1 MNKLKKISI
10 LTLMSLILSAVPLLQ
25 ANATSTKQRM
35 QVWVGNNQGQ
45 TIDQD
50 RSFVV
55 VTCDTTGMV
64 NVVGHLHK
72 TNQISKVLKIAVKKD
87 ASTPFAPA
95 NSDFTTDTAG
105 NGNFSFTLT
114 GFASGKHD
122 LVVEIQNY
130 AFTGV
135 NLYFNEDAANGTTT
149 YGVPFICPAL

>member
-72 TNQISKVLKIAVKKD
+72 TNQISKVLKIAVKRMLQHPLLLLTLISPQTQQVTVTSLLLLL
-87 ASTPFAPA
+87 ASLLEST
-95 NSDFTTDTAG
+95 
-105 NGNFSFTLT
+105 
-114 GFASGKHD
+114 
-122 LVVEIQNY
+122 I
-130 AFTGV
+130 
-135 NLYFNEDAANGTTT
+135 
-149 YGVPFICPAL
+149 